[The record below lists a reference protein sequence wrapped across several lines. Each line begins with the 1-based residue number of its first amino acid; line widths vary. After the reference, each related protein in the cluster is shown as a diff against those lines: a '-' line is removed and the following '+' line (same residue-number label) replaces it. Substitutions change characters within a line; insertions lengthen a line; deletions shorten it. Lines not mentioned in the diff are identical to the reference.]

1 MLYNFKIMTTQ
12 EPSVITLDNQNSIRI
27 LSQYV
32 ELAQQK
38 GAYLLNEAEILKRAI
53 DLLINNVPDQ
63 EVNENMAKN
72 LLIQGVNKGQK
83 EGCYTLNDASLLCKV
98 VQFVGTSLQNAA
110 SQPFPSQQET
120 VQETVQETIQ
130 ETIQDTSDDLSD
142 DLSDLSDPIPLKPKE
157 V

>member
-1 MLYNFKIMTTQ
+1 MSTQ
-12 EPSVITLDNQNSIRI
+12 EPSVITLDNQNSVRI

-53 DLLINNVPDQ
+53 DFLINNVPDH
-63 EVNENMAKN
+63 EVNENLAKN

-110 SQPFPSQQET
+110 SQPPQPPPSQ
-120 VQETVQETIQ
+120 QETVQETIQ
-130 ETIQDTSDDLSD
+130 ETVQDTSD